1 MQVTMMATAD
11 ACCGTTGA
19 TSTATTMTGAM
30 TATMAAATLLHRA
43 LLLPVGFSFF
53 TKALLLWKA
62 QDMSWWWQ
70 LL

>member
-19 TSTATTMTGAM
+19 MSTATGAT

-53 TKALLLWKA
+53 TKALLSWKA
-62 QDMSWWWQ
+62 QDMSCWWQ